1 MDSAVIEADLR
12 RGIGR
17 RKVTQDFVSPALVD
31 RLAKTLECDGEPPRS
46 GEALPAGWHTIF
58 CLHAAA
64 RGELGED
71 GLPLAYE
78 LIPQV
83 PMQRRLFGGARL
95 EFHAPLIV
103 GEDVTCESELSNV
116 KLRSTPA
123 ALMAIAT
130 LRHRFSGPAGLAAV
144 EEQDIIHLQP
154 LGGNDKDEDRKPTGD
169 SKVPPTPSLQRA
181 FAPDPIT
188 LFRFSALTFN
198 SHRIHYDAPY
208 AEAAEKLPKLIV
220 QGKLIALSLIEVARR
235 ALPAAVIKSFQY
247 RSSRPLFVGVPCML
261 AANVDEGSQTA
272 QLWAQDESG
281 AVVQTA
287 SLTFNSA
294 DGR

>member
-1 MDSAVIEADLR
+1 MDPAAIESDLR

-31 RLAKTLECDGEPPRS
+31 RLCKTLECDDDSPRAGATLPP
-46 GEALPAGWHTIF
+46 GWHTIF
-58 CLHAAA
+58 CLPAAA
-64 RGELGED
+64 RGELGAD
-71 GLPLAYE
+71 GLPLIYE

-103 GEDVTCESELSNV
+103 GEPVTCESELSNV
-116 KLRSTPA
+116 KMRSTPA
-123 ALMAIAT
+123 ALMAVAT
-130 LRHRFSGPAGLAAV
+130 LRHRFSGPQGLAVV

-154 LGGNDKDEDRKPTGD
+154 LSGGDDSEKRKPAGD
-169 SKVPPTPSLQRA
+169 ANAPPAPTHRRV

-208 AEAAEKLPKLIV
+208 TESVEKLPKLIV

-235 ALPAAVIKSFQY
+235 ALPAAVIKTFQY
-247 RSSRPLFVGVPCML
+247 RSSQPLYVGVPCTL
-261 AANVDEGSQTA
+261 AAHVDEGSQTA
-272 QLWAQDESG
+272 QLWAQNDSG

-287 SLTFNSA
+287 SLKFDDTDA
-294 DGR
+294 R

>member
-1 MDSAVIEADLR
+1 MDPAVIEADLR

-103 GEDVTCESELSNV
+103 GEEVTCESELSNV

-130 LRHRFSGPAGLAAV
+130 LRHRFSGSAGLAAV

-235 ALPAAVIKSFQY
+235 ALPVAVIRSFQY

-261 AANVDEGSQTA
+261 AANVDEGNQTA

>member
-1 MDSAVIEADLR
+1 MDPAVIEADLR

-31 RLAKTLECDGEPPRS
+31 RLSKTLECGDDPPAS
-46 GEALPAGWHTIF
+46 GEALPVGWHTIF

-64 RGELGED
+64 RGELGAD
-71 GLPLAYE
+71 GLPLTYD

-95 EFHAPLIV
+95 EFHAPLVV
-103 GEDVTCESELSNV
+103 GEKVTCESELSDV
-116 KLRSTPA
+116 KLRSTPT
-123 ALMAIAT
+123 ALMAVAT
-130 LRHRFSGPAGLAAV
+130 LRHRFSGPAGLAVV

-154 LGGNDKDEDRKPTGD
+154 LGDGEQNETRKSTSD
-169 SKVPPTPSLQRA
+169 SNVPPASTLQRV
-181 FAPDPIT
+181 FTPDPIT

-208 AEAAEKLPKLIV
+208 TGAVEKLPKLIV
-220 QGKLIALSLIEVARR
+220 QGKLIALSLIEVVRR
-235 ALPAAVIKSFQY
+235 ALPAAVIKTFQY
-247 RSSRPLFVGVPCML
+247 RSSLPLYVGVPCTL
-261 AANVDEGSQTA
+261 AANVDEGSQTV
-272 QLWAQDESG
+272 QLWAQNDRG

-287 SLTFNSA
+287 SLKF
-294 DGR
+294 DGANGL